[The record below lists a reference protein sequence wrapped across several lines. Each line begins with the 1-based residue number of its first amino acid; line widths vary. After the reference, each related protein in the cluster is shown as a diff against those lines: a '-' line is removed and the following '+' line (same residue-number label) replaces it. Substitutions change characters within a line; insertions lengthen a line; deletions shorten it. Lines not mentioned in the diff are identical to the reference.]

1 MTFKNTLFVA
11 ALLALAEAEPIQKR
25 LENGLGRKPALGW
38 NSWNVAQCNSA
49 TAKYA
54 LDTANLFVSLGL
66 KDLGYEYVNIDDCW
80 STMNRN
86 GSGYL
91 VADPNK
97 WPQGVKPVVD
107 KIHSMGLKFGLYG
120 CAGTKTCG
128 GYPGSWGHETEDAKL
143 LASWGVDLWK
153 HDNCFTPCEGNPWP
167 QTCWGKK
174 AGGHTQEW
182 FGKMRDALMSVR
194 NQKSIYFSMCQW
206 GVDNV
211 WTWGKDYGNAWRMS
225 NDNWNDWASVVRIAS
240 TAGTI
245 AQYAGPGG
253 FNDLDMMQ
261 LGNGKLTAAQE
272 RTHMGLWAIAKSPI
286 ILGND
291 LSKIS
296 QATLS
301 LVRNKGLIGINQDSL
316 GKAAGYFRPPSKP
329 APVNGQI
336 YNYWA
341 GQLSDGVV
349 VALVSPGRA
358 QTLSVD
364 LKDVPNLGSGNWRWT
379 EMFSGRTGTGTSV
392 SASLATD
399 DIAVYKVTKA

>member
-1 MTFKNTLFVA
+1 MPFTKTLFVS

-25 LENGLGRKPALGW
+25 LENGLGRKPVLGW
-38 NSWNVAQCNSA
+38 NSWNVAQCNAA

-97 WPQGVKPVVD
+97 WPQGIKPVVD
-107 KIHSMGLKFGLYG
+107 RIHSMGLKFGLYG
-120 CAGTKTCG
+120 CAGTKTCA
-128 GYPGSWGHETEDAKL
+128 GYPGSQGNEVKDAQL

-153 HDNCFTPCEGNPWP
+153 HDNCYTPCQTSPTP
-167 QTCWGKK
+167 QTCGANLSVGNTRDWY
-174 AGGHTQEW
+174 A
-182 FGKMRDALMSVR
+182 KMRDALLSVR
-194 NQKSIYFSMCQW
+194 DQKNILFSMCQW
-206 GVDNV
+206 GRDNV

-240 TAGTI
+240 AAGSI
-245 AQYAGPGG
+245 AQYSGPGG

-261 LGNGKLTAAQE
+261 IGNGKLTAAQE
-272 RTHMGLWAIAKSPI
+272 RTHFGLWAIAKSPI

-296 QATLS
+296 QANLA
-301 LVRNKGLIGINQDSL
+301 LIKNKGLIDINQDPL
-316 GKAAGYFRPPSKP
+316 GKAAGYFRPPGKP

-336 YNYWA
+336 YPYWA

-349 VALVSPGRA
+349 VGLVSPGRA
-358 QTLSVD
+358 QTLAVD
-364 LKDVPNLGSGNWRWT
+364 FKDVPGLGSGNWRWT
-379 EMFSGRTGTGTSV
+379 EMFTGRSGTGTSV
-392 SASLATD
+392 SISLATD
-399 DIAVYKVTKA
+399 DIAVFKVTKA